1 MREDEEGSDD
11 FGELLPDLDEPALD
25 DDDSDVIASDDLDL
39 EESPDAGGDEEPHE
53 LELGPD
59 SVLPEAGEEAGDAA
73 GLEEP
78 DPGEAEPEDTLPA
91 DDEERDGIDDARPLV
106 SDLDLPGLD
115 ADAEGTEDD
124 AARFGALLAAS
135 ELALPTAARP
145 WQPVHLSPEREHS
158 GALAL
163 GTGAVVAGSTDVL
176 WLDAESATPVRLALD
191 GNHIVS
197 LTLLGEPPSVVVA
210 VTATGTILRRARR
223 AVTSERMLELGRTP
237 EEGGPDARG
246 IDLCGLAPEWP
257 DSFLTRLPSGRL
269 ELSHDGGAT
278 LRPVE
283 PRVKVRALSPTP
295 NPIVAISED
304 GRALLWAPSAATALE
319 RRELQGSALAVASGS
334 APFLASGHGVVVVAD
349 SERGLV
355 LSTDEGRSFR
365 EVAGSATVTAC
376 AVGVLDGRTC
386 VFFALYSETS
396 DAARL
401 AMVDVAQ
408 GSAEVIAFIPGG
420 GDDDSDEGPPSGRLD
435 RLAWDGAR
443 LYAAGEPGF
452 LSFEPPRNTAP

>member
-25 DDDSDVIASDDLDL
+25 DDDSDPIASQDVEL
-39 EESPDAGGDEEPHE
+39 EESPDDGVDDEPHE

-78 DPGEAEPEDTLPA
+78 DAGEAEPEDTLPA
-91 DDEERDGIDDARPLV
+91 DDEERDGIDDTRPLV

-124 AARFGALLAAS
+124 AARFGALLATS
-135 ELALPTAARP
+135 ELALPSAARP
-145 WQPVHLSPEREHS
+145 WRPVRLSPDRERC

-163 GTGAVVAGSTDVL
+163 GAGAVVAGSSDVL
-176 WLDAESATPVRLALD
+176 WLDAGSASPLRLALD
-191 GNHIVS
+191 GTHIVS
-197 LTLLGEPPSVVVA
+197 LTLLGEPPDVVVA

-223 AVTSERMLELGRTP
+223 ASASERMLELGRTP

-246 IDLCGLAPEWP
+246 VDLCSLSPERAG
-257 DSFLTRLPSGRL
+257 SFLTRLPSGRL
-269 ELSHDGGAT
+269 EVSHDAGAT

-295 NPIVAISED
+295 SPIVAVSEN
-304 GRALLWAPSAATALE
+304 GRELLWANSAE
-319 RRELQGSALAVASGS
+319 GGFQRRELSGSALAVASGN
-334 APFLASGHGVVVVAD
+334 AVFVASGHGVIVLAD

-365 EVAGSATVTAC
+365 DVAGSATVTAC
-376 AVGVLDGRTC
+376 AIGLLDGRAR
-386 VFFALYSETS
+386 VWFALYSEAS

-401 AMVDVAQ
+401 VMVDVVD
-408 GSAEVIAFIPGG
+408 GSAEIIASIAGG

-435 RLAWDGAR
+435 RLAWDGTR

-452 LSFEPPRNTAP
+452 LSLEPPRNTSP